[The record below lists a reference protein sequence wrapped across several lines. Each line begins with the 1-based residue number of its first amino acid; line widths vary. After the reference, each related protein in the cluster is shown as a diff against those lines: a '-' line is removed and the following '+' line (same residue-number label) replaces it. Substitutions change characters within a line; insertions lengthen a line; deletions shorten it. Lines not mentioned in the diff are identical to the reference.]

1 MNDTHVTIVGAG
13 PAGLSAAL
21 WLKNLGFTSTVIER
35 ASLTGGMLNVNFLE
49 NDWVLGQ
56 VDTTGV
62 DIANN
67 FYEHIVK
74 ENIDVRTQCYLQAIT
89 ADANGF
95 NVSSNVNDEW
105 VTQAII
111 FANGTRYRSRDIL
124 PSCTHLSECA
134 VARIVDG
141 PHGFVGLDKV
151 SGQHVAIVGAGDNAF
166 ENAMLLLEQGCW
178 VTMIARSKPKA
189 QSRFLEKVLTHNS
202 FTLLKNSQIVG
213 VNEKGASLLVS
224 VEGETGINL
233 VVNRLHVLAG
243 YQSNVDSFFDLV
255 YQGLEQSLLCDDN
268 NFLVVDAQGR
278 TNIPHIYAAGDI
290 CNTQFPCVV
299 SAVSSG
305 ALAAKTISQDFI

>member
-21 WLKNLGFTSTVIER
+21 WLKNLGFTSTVIEK
-35 ASLTGGMLNVNFLE
+35 SSVTGGMLNVNFLE

-67 FYEHIVK
+67 YYEHIVK
-74 ENIDVRTQCYLQAIT
+74 EDIDVRTQCYLQAIT
-89 ADANGF
+89 TDTNGF
-95 NVSSNVNDEW
+95 RLVSHAQQEW

-111 FANGTRYRSRDIL
+111 FANGTRYRGRDVL
-124 PSCTHLSECA
+124 PLGQSLSDIA
-134 VARIVDG
+134 LSRIVEG
-141 PHGFVGLDKV
+141 PHAFIGLDEM
-151 SGQHVAIVGAGDNAF
+151 SSEHIAIVGAGDNAF
-166 ENAMLLLEQGCW
+166 ENAVLLLEQGCS

-189 QSRFLEKVLTHNS
+189 QSRFLEKVLNHHN
-202 FTLLKNSQIVG
+202 FTLLECSQIVS
-213 VNEKGASLLVS
+213 VNEINTLLSIVTKGAANA
-224 VEGETGINL
+224 NL
-233 VVNRLHVLAG
+233 EVDRLHILAG
-243 YQSNVDSFFDLV
+243 YQSNVDSFFDLIDR
-255 YQGLEQSLLCDDN
+255 GLAQSLDCDN
-268 NFLVVDAQGR
+268 NDFLVVDAQGR
-278 TNIPHIYAAGDI
+278 TNIQGIYAAGDI